1 MKAIIIS
8 VLVII
13 LAAVLFFG
21 NMKWTK
27 KHSSSSPN
35 QLNYLIETNNK
46 TETEANFQDDFRA
59 EEYVRFASAWPE
71 DAKEQ
76 LEATLENKQTYHIV
90 LLGSEAIGNDKL
102 GLLPNIKRTLS
113 TVYKNYVTIES
124 IVYDGT
130 STEYVNDNKVTDLI
144 KKKPDM
150 VIFEPFTLNDNNV
163 IDMDTSLANI
173 SKIIESTNKKLSDT
187 TFILQP
193 PNQIYNASLYPLQVD
208 ALQKYAERHGI
219 YYLNHLENWPAGN
232 DKQVLEFLHAD
243 GMVNE
248 KGYKI
253 WSDYIN
259 SFLVTE

>member
-21 NMKWTK
+21 NMRWAKND
-27 KHSSSSPN
+27 SSSSPN
-35 QLNYLIETNNK
+35 KINYTIESNNK
-46 TETEANFQDDFRA
+46 TETTANIQDDVRA
-59 EEYVRFASAWPE
+59 EDYVHFASTWPK
-71 DAKEQ
+71 DAKKH
-76 LEATLENKQTYHIV
+76 LETKLENKQTYHIV
-90 LLGSEAIGNDKL
+90 LLGSKAIGDNSK
-102 GLLPNIKRTLS
+102 GLLPKIKEKLS
-113 TVYKNYVTIES
+113 TTYNHYVTIES
-124 IVYDGT
+124 VVYNRT
-130 STEYVNDNKVTDLI
+130 STEYVDDNKVADLI

-150 VIFEPFTLNDNNV
+150 VLFEPFTLNDNNV
-163 IDMDTSLANI
+163 VDMDTSLANI
-173 SKIIESTNKKLSDT
+173 SKIIESTNKKLPNT

-208 ALQKYAERHGI
+208 ALQKYAERYGI
-219 YYLNHLENWPAGN
+219 YYLNHWENWPAGN
-232 DKQVLEFLHAD
+232 DKQVLEFVHAD
-243 GMVNE
+243 GTVNE